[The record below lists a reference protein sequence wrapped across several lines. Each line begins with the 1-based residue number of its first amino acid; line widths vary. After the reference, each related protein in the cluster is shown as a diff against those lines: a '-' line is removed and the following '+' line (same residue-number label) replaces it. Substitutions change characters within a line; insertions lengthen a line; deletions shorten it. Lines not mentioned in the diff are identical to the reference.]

1 MRGIFTALYM
11 PLLMDLDKQHANCS
25 SPEGLGGEES
35 LKKSSLA

>member
-1 MRGIFTALYM
+1 MHGIFTALDVL
-11 PLLMDLDKQHANCS
+11 LLMDLDKQPANCC